1 MSLQCKNVKAHTL
14 YVLFPFSISV
24 YLFLLPRLTSSLCLS
39 PPLCSSGY
47 SLLHVTREDT
57 WKRIQLQVWH
67 LVARMPAL
75 RGKLWQRVRTLSPR
89 SRLWEWHENTSA
101 QTHTHTNKLTVVT
114 LAWRRGL
121 QDDIHKCKTPPVLP
135 HTGELY
141 LHSPLPQVIFCKM

>member
-1 MSLQCKNVKAHTL
+1 MCLGLRIHLNPSSFVLCELSAMLMKRLWVWGWGWGGGMSLQCKNVKAHTL

-24 YLFLLPRLTSSLCLS
+24 YLFLSPRLTSSLCLS

-89 SRLWEWHENTSA
+89 SQLWEWHENTSA
-101 QTHTHTNKLTVVT
+101 QTHTQTN
-114 LAWRRGL
+114 
-121 QDDIHKCKTPPVLP
+121 
-135 HTGELY
+135 
-141 LHSPLPQVIFCKM
+141 